1 MFCYVDRNYE
11 TEQFFFNCSVFSLF
25 CGKIHT
31 IDFGFEAGMD
41 PSHAYIVLSPLLV
54 LLLTV
59 STGHSLLSYTFR
71 FGAINM

>member
-1 MFCYVDRNYE
+1 MLYHVDHNYE
-11 TEQFFFNCSVFSLF
+11 MEEFFFNCSVFSPF

-41 PSHAYIVLSPLLV
+41 PSHAYIVLSQLLV